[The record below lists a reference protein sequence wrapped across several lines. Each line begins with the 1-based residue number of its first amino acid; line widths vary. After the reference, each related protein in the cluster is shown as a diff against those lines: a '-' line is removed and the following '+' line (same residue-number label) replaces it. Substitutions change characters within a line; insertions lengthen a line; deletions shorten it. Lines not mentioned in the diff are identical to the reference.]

1 MNKASPSLLITA
13 LIALVFGFAGAGLWS
28 WSGMGNTA
36 VEAYLLDHPEIL
48 PKMAE
53 ELQRRD
59 AQKRLSEVD
68 GEVKT
73 AFPGAVL
80 GNPNGSIVLVEFTD
94 YGCTYCRKSVED
106 VQALV
111 AANPELKVVIREWP
125 IFQGS
130 DGPARM
136 ALAAA
141 KQGKFAAFH
150 HAMFAAGS
158 TSPEA
163 VEAAAQKA
171 GLDMVAANAFATSRE
186 AEFELMKNRSLA
198 QQLGFDGTP
207 AWVAGDKLIYGA
219 VGKAEL
225 SEALASAQE
234 S

>member
-1 MNKASPSLLITA
+1 MDKGTPSLLVTA
-13 LIALVFGFAGAGLWS
+13 LVALVFGFAGAGLWN
-28 WSGMGNTA
+28 WSGMGNPA
-36 VEAYLLDHPEIL
+36 VEAYLLDNPEIL

-59 AQKRLSEVD
+59 AEKRLGAVD
-68 GEVKT
+68 AEVK
-73 AFPGAVL
+73 APFPGAIL
-80 GNPNGSIVLVEFTD
+80 GNPNGSVVLVEFTD

-111 AANPELKVVIREWP
+111 AANPDLKVVIREWP

-141 KQGKFAAFH
+141 KQGKFEAFH
-150 HAMFAAGS
+150 NAMFAAGS

-163 VEAAAQKA
+163 VEAAAKAA
-171 GLDMVAANAFATSRE
+171 GLDMVAANEFAASRE

-207 AWVAGDKLIYGA
+207 AWVAGDRLIYGA
-219 VGKAEL
+219 VGRAEL
-225 SEALASAQE
+225 SEALASAKE